1 MLRMCFALLLSFGI
15 VMLIGPT
22 VIRYLR
28 ALKAGK
34 KIYELGPKH
43 QAKEGTPMMGG
54 IMMVIALLIATLI
67 CHPTTTWGG
76 WDFMLALWVVALAF
90 MAVGLA
96 DDLIQVV
103 KKRHEGLKPMQ
114 KIVGQV
120 VVAVAFSVY
129 CYLNPNVG
137 SAIYIPFANVTLDLG
152 IFYIP
157 LMSLFAIFMVNSSNL
172 QDGLDGLEGTATCVG
187 SVAWAAMALFFMS
200 AADAMGNRLLGDQYY
215 SIGIYAIALVG
226 ATMGYLRFNRY
237 PAQVFMGD
245 MGSMFIG
252 GSVVGMA
259 MLMRQPLM
267 LLLICFT
274 MVMSSVSVMIQTTYF
289 KLTHGKRILK
299 MSPIHHHFELCG
311 MKETQIVSMYATITG
326 LLSLVAILSLNGLKL
341 L

>member
-22 VIRYLR
+22 VIRE
-28 ALKAGK
+28 LKKLHFGK

-54 IMMVIALLIATLI
+54 TMMIIGLVIAVLA
-67 CHPTTTWGG
+67 CHPADTWGG
-76 WDFMLALWVVALAF
+76 WDFMLALLAVSLLF
-90 MAVGLA
+90 MCVGLA

-120 VVAVAFSVY
+120 VVAVGFSVY
-129 CYLNPNVG
+129 CYLNPMVG
-137 SAIYIPFANVTLDLG
+137 SVIYIPFINTALDLG
-152 IFYIP
+152 ILYIP
-157 LMSLFAIFMVNSSNL
+157 LMSFFAIFMVNSSNL
-172 QDGLDGLEGTATCVG
+172 QDGLDGLEATATCVG
-187 SVAWAAMALFFMS
+187 SVAWGAMALFFMT
-200 AADAMGNRLLGDQYY
+200 AANAMGNGLLGSNYY
-215 SIGIYAIALVG
+215 SVAIFAIALVG
-226 ATMGYLRFNRY
+226 ATMGYLHFNRY
-237 PAQVFMGD
+237 PAKVFMGD

-274 MVMSSVSVMIQTTYF
+274 MVMSSGSVIIQTTYF
-289 KLTHGKRILK
+289 KATHGKRIFK

-311 MKETQIVSMYATITG
+311 YKETQIVSMYAIITG
-326 LLSLVAILSLNGLKL
+326 IMSLIAVLSLGGLQL